1 MPLRIKNAETE
12 KLAREISKETGESLT
27 DAITIA
33 LRDRLQRLRGRRHAK
48 NLVQEVDDIL
58 HGVDALPALD
68 DRSEDE
74 ILGYD
79 SQGLPILPPCSPSFW
94 QSPSGKVSS
103 NAFAMT
109 DPACCPHQMLW
120 KPLLCW
126 KLVAAKWRAVRWIS
140 LFID

>member
-1 MPLRIKNAETE
+1 MPLSIKNAETE

-58 HGVDALPALD
+58 HRVDALPTLD
-68 DRSEDE
+68 DRSEDD

-79 SQGLPILPPCSPSFW
+79 SQGLP
-94 QSPSGKVSS
+94 
-103 NAFAMT
+103 
-109 DPACCPHQMLW
+109 
-120 KPLLCW
+120 
-126 KLVAAKWRAVRWIS
+126 R
-140 LFID
+140 